1 MYIIKSILKQG
12 WYPVLI
18 TALALV
24 GYRYQWPMFV
34 LAPVLIFVMLTG
46 LVVVAV
52 NAREKEL
59 EMASLKLRQL
69 AGYFNRRFAGNSSLS
84 IFSVIDGLFAVDNP
98 RLWDW
103 ARACNMSQRIFN
115 TWCSGFIV
123 RLESDIRTRRF
134 DIYLHTYLNEMWQVN
149 SHYYEF
155 IEQFY
160 EIADKYDLPRE
171 TLDLYNRFATEY
183 NTFVQDLRDNIS
195 ELKKMAKTE
204 IEPPSV
210 KFARDLTL
218 VK

>member
-1 MYIIKSILKQG
+1 MFVIKGMLKQG

-18 TALALV
+18 TALALA
-24 GYRYQWPMFV
+24 GYFYQWPIFV
-34 LAPVLIFVMLTG
+34 LAPALITVMLTG
-46 LVVVAV
+46 LVVAAV

-103 ARACNMSQRIFN
+103 ARACDMSQRVFN

-134 DIYLHTYLNEMWQVN
+134 DIYLHTYLNEMWLVN

-171 TLDLYNRFATEY
+171 SLDLYNRFATEY

-210 KFARDLTL
+210 KFARELPL